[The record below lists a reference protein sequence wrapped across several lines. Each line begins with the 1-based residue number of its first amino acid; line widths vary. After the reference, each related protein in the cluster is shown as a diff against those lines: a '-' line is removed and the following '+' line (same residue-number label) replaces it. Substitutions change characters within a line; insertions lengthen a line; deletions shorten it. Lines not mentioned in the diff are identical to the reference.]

1 MPPALQPRDT
11 ARPSIV
17 RRGTSLAVAIVAFM
31 VLAGYVLPRWLGSF
45 LTPRQPSVI
54 FVLVDTLRADYLGA
68 YGFDGPVSPNLDR
81 LAGESVL
88 FEHAFAQAPWTK
100 PSIASL
106 FTSLAP
112 ETHRVLTHDGKFGA
126 TTGDDGSTGALPAEA
141 TTLAESFAAAGYA
154 TAAFVA
160 NPWMLR
166 EHGFAQGFDVWDQGR
181 AMGLPRRATG
191 LLAAARRWLNTR
203 DRDKPFFLYLHL
215 MDVHGPY
222 DASDEDWLAVR
233 DSPGLGPDRVLT
245 AEEQAQ
251 LRPYLLR
258 APWAR
263 QEGADR
269 LRTWRGRY
277 AAGVHAVD
285 RHLGRFLDGLEGSGV
300 LDDTIVVVTADHG
313 EELADNG
320 GWDHGH
326 RLYDHQLR
334 VPLLIRL
341 PGGAGGG
348 HRVQEIVSLIDLMP
362 TLLAQ
367 GRIAPPMGLQG
378 RDLSRLLDG
387 AGAGAGGASFAG
399 GVKWNPELRSL
410 RAPDWKLIADGA
422 SGAAQLFDMARDPRE
437 QHDVAAQAVAERDR
451 LQAELDA
458 HVRNLASRPALATE
472 SGAVSDEMKKRLE
485 ALGYAH

>member
-1 MPPALQPRDT
+1 MPSVSQPRGA
-11 ARPSIV
+11 ARPSLL
-17 RRGTSLAVAIVAFM
+17 RGGTPLALSIVAFM
-31 VLAGYVLPRWLGSF
+31 VLGGYLVPRWLGSL
-45 LTPRQPSVI
+45 LTPRHPSVI

-81 LAGESVL
+81 LAGEAVL
-88 FEHAFAQAPWTK
+88 FERAFAQAPWTK

-126 TTGDDGSTGALPAEA
+126 TAGDDGSTGALPAEA

-166 EHGFAQGFDVWDQGR
+166 EHGFAQGFEVWDQGQP
-181 AMGLPRRATG
+181 MGLPRRAVG
-191 LLAAARRWLNTR
+191 LLAAARQWLAAR
-203 DRDKPFFLYLHL
+203 DPAKPFFLYLHL

-222 DASDEDWLAVR
+222 EAPEEDWLAVR
-233 DSPGLGPDRVLT
+233 DSAGLGPDRVLT
-245 AEEQAQ
+245 LEEQGQ

-258 APWAR
+258 APWAQ

-277 AAGVHAVD
+277 AAGVHAMD
-285 RHLGRFLDGLEGSGV
+285 RQLGRFLSGLETSGV
-300 LDDTIVVVTADHG
+300 LDDAIVVVTSDHG

-348 HRVQEIVSLIDLMP
+348 HRVHEVVSLIDLMP

-367 GRIAPPMGLQG
+367 GRIAAPMGLQG
-378 RDLSRLLDG
+378 RDLSPLLDG
-387 AGAGAGGASFAG
+387 GDRGDVGASFAG

-410 RAPDWKLIADGA
+410 RLPDWKLIADGA
-422 SGAAQLFDMARDPRE
+422 RGEAQVFDLARDPHE
-437 QHDVAAQAVAERDR
+437 QHDVATEKPADRER
-451 LQAELDA
+451 LQAQLDA
-458 HVRNLASRPALATE
+458 HVQDLAARPVLATE
-472 SGAVSDEMKKRLE
+472 SGAVSEEMKQRLE
-485 ALGYAH
+485 ALGYAN